1 MQKPRKVRRG
11 THAADVEFT
20 ENMDWERMWCHS
32 MESDILLSK
41 LPLAQLG
48 LG

>member
-1 MQKPRKVRRG
+1 MQKQKKVRRG
-11 THAADVEFT
+11 TQAADVEFT

-32 MESDILLSK
+32 MESDILLSE